1 MWRCFIFAA
10 LVFFGCHV
18 DESGPL
24 VGSDVVADFV
34 LSPAIGG
41 RGTTIDVFFDA
52 ARPDFLYGET
62 DFDFGEGIDVE
73 SVTVL
78 DSYNAMAVLNIE
90 ANAELGLRDVTIY
103 VEDDPTLLTEAFQI
117 IAESFVIDPDNAKLG
132 ELLDVAIV
140 GRSTDWVE
148 GIWAS
153 FGDGIDVISFSVL
166 SPTLAAAT
174 ISVRPDTAP
183 GLRNVTIENGPDVLT
198 LHRGF
203 TVDRSV
209 VTAFFEPEEAMQ
221 GETVDFTIRGL
232 NTNFTDGSTIE
243 FWDMAGKNSDIV
255 VREIHVLDSENMYGR
270 IQLSNAA
277 AIGFRDVMI
286 RAYEDILV
294 PDGLEVLDAPPDY
307 SSVAVG
313 LGFDVSREID
323 DATGDLLESVSAL
336 AYFVIPLDPPCGAPP
351 PMGDGPKPY
360 DNNGVFATPP
370 PAATVDCPN
379 PETVSAGDYVWFE
392 SPENIVTLHKEIISS
407 TGQTIYIGH
416 NLTLDD
422 YRFGQMYDLH
432 TQGDPNGIEEVL
444 IEEVQPTVPADY
456 YLLTPELWG
465 GYTHDRVSTF
475 EYTWTPALTYPTAIF
490 STSINGT
497 LAENDEGGFAG
508 CLPWDDGVHEYSPSE
523 LLLLNAGPV
532 SFSMMSYVEGPYFG
546 LPFSAIQTNQ
556 SDSALSTTA
565 RLVLE

>member
-1 MWRCFIFAA
+1 MWRWFLFAA
-10 LVFFGCHV
+10 LVFVGCQA
-18 DESGPL
+18 DDSDL
-24 VGSDVVADFV
+24 SDNADVVADFE
-34 LSPAIGG
+34 LSPAVAGQ
-41 RGTTIDVFFDA
+41 GTTIDVFFDA

-62 DFDFGEGIDVE
+62 DFDFGEGIEVE

-78 DSYNAMAVLNIE
+78 DAYGAMAVLNIDE
-90 ANAELGLRDVTIY
+90 DADLGPRDVTIY
-103 VEDDPTLLTEAFQI
+103 IEEDPTLLPESFQI
-117 IAESFVIDPDNAKLG
+117 ITESFVIDPDNGKLG

-140 GRSTDWVE
+140 GKNTDWE
-148 GIWAS
+148 NGIWAS
-153 FGDGIDVISFSVL
+153 FGDGIDVVSFSVI
-166 SPTLAAAT
+166 SPTLATAT

-183 GLRNVTIENGPDVLT
+183 GLRDVTMEAGPHVLT
-198 LHRGF
+198 LYRGF

-209 VTAFFEPEEAMQ
+209 ITAFFEPNEAEQ

-243 FWDMAGKNSDIV
+243 FWDTAGKNSDIV
-255 VREIHVLDSENMYGR
+255 VKEISVLDSENMYGR

-294 PDGLEVLDAPPDY
+294 PDAMEVLDKPPDY
-307 SSVAVG
+307 SNVAVG
-313 LGFDVSREID
+313 LGFDVHREID
-323 DATGDLLESVSAL
+323 DATGDLLESVSAF

-360 DNNGVFATPP
+360 DNNGVFASPP
-370 PAATVDCPN
+370 PAETVACPN

-392 SPENIVTLHKEIISS
+392 SPENIVTLHKEVISS
-407 TGQTIYIGH
+407 TGQIIYVGH

-444 IEEVQPTVPADY
+444 IKEVQPTVPADY

-490 STSINGT
+490 STSISGT

-508 CLPWDDGVHEYSPSE
+508 CLPWDDGVHEYLPSE
-523 LLLLNAGPV
+523 LLLLNPGPV
-532 SFSMMSYVEGPYFG
+532 SFSMASYVEGPYFG
-546 LPFSAIQTNQ
+546 LPNSTIQKNY
-556 SDSALSTTA
+556 SDSVLSTSA